1 MGSIKIRLRLEI
13 EDERT
18 LLLSNFELPVSVY
31 VNVDS
36 KKDFNVIHKTVVGNV
51 DLKRYG
57 LVSGYAD
64 WRGLPMYGMVV

>member
-1 MGSIKIRLRLEI
+1 MGSIKIRLRLEL

-18 LLLSNFELPVSVY
+18 LLLSNFKLPVSVY
-31 VNVDS
+31 VNVES

-57 LVSGYAD
+57 LVSGHANCM
-64 WRGLPMYGMVV
+64 GLPIYGVVV